1 MIRYL
6 LIVIT
11 IILIKNTYIINNNDF
26 NNNKQILISINS
38 NCNEFAYNIT
48 NNYELFNLIN
58 NYNNNYDNYIN
69 KIDIKNN
76 SNINE
81 IIKYNKIR
89 LNCINKKEQKII
101 DDLFITYMVLLGLLL
116 IPCI

>member
-26 NNNKQILISINS
+26 NKQILISINS

-58 NYNNNYDNYIN
+58 NYNYDNYIN

>member
-38 NCNEFAYNIT
+38 NCNQFAYNIT

-58 NYNNNYDNYIN
+58 NYDNYIN
-69 KIDIKNN
+69 KFDIKNN